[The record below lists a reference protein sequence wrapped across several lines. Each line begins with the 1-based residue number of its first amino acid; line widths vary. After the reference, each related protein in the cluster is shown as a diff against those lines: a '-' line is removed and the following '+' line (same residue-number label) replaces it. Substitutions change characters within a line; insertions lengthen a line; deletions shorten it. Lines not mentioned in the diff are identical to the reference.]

1 MNRVE
6 RHIVVNKEIDE
17 LCFLSKNLYNYAN
30 YCIRQSFCKTSKIP
44 NEYELTSKLCKRNQ
58 KDYKAL
64 PSQVSQQVIKLLYKN
79 WKSFFRSIKDY
90 KKNPKKYLGRPKLPK
105 YKDKDGRNIVIF
117 TNQQCRIKDGY
128 IHFVK
133 NVLSPLKTKV
143 QNEQLQQVRVIPEA
157 TCFII
162 EVVYRKEIIEHE
174 NLNYDNFLS
183 IDLGVNNLATCF
195 NNVDN
200 SSFIVNGR
208 PLKSINQYSNK
219 LKAKYMSYVGG
230 KGTSNNIK
238 KVVLKRNN
246 IIQNYLHHVSKYI
259 VQYCINNNIGTVIV
273 GHNNCWK
280 QEVKLGRTRKDQ
292 KKNNQNF
299 VSIPFNTL
307 IQQIQYKGE
316 ENSINVIVTEESYSS
331 KIDHFAYETM
341 EHHDKYLGK
350 RVHRGLFR
358 TSDNKYINCDVNG
371 AIGIARKVIGDSVI
385 KQITD
390 RGFVSNPIK
399 ITTFNKGV

>member
-6 RHIVVNKEIDE
+6 RHIIVNKEIDE

-30 YCIRQSFCKTSKIP
+30 YCIRQSFCKTGKIP
-44 NEYELTSKLCKRNQ
+44 NEYELTTKLAKRKQ
-58 KDYKAL
+58 VDYKQL
-64 PSQVSQQVIKLLYKN
+64 PAQTSQQVIKLLYKN
-79 WKSFFRSIKDY
+79 WKSFFKAIKDY
-90 KKNPKKYLGRPKLPK
+90 KKNSNKYLGRPKLPK
-105 YKDKDGRNIVIF
+105 YKDKNGRNIVIF
-117 TNQQCRIKDGY
+117 TNQQCRIKDNY
-128 IHFVK
+128 IYFVK
-133 NVLSPLKTKV
+133 NILSPLKTKV
-143 QNEQLQQVRVIPEA
+143 QNKQLQQVRIIPEA

-162 EVVYRKEIIEHE
+162 EVVYRKEIVEHE

-219 LKAKYMSYVGG
+219 LKAKYMSYVKD
-230 KGTSNNIK
+230 KGISKNIK
-238 KVVLKRNN
+238 KVILKRKNL
-246 IIQNYLHHVSKYI
+246 IQNYLHHTSRYI
-259 VQYCINNNIGTVIV
+259 INYCIKHNIGTIII
-273 GHNNCWK
+273 GHNKEWK
-280 QEVKLGRTRKDQ
+280 QNINFRKQD
-292 KKNNQNF
+292 NQNF

-307 IQQIQYKGE
+307 IQQIQYKSE
-316 ENSINVIVTEESYSS
+316 ENCIKVILTEESYTS
-331 KIDHFAYETM
+331 KIDHFAKEEM
-341 EHHDKYLGK
+341 KHHTNYLGK
-350 RVHRGLFR
+350 RIKRGLFQSS
-358 TSDNKYINCDVNG
+358 TEKLINADVNG

-399 ITTFNKGV
+399 INIFNKEN